1 MWVTC
6 EMSGE
11 TSASPPIDEPWP
23 NGSAQAERALRRSAD
38 PAEFPNTL
46 GASTGMLVDIG
57 RKRLLP
63 ALGEAPAPRR
73 AATAVPVGILLYLA
87 SVGIIATAT
96 IGVLFGIGFFL
107 LTPPTK
113 AMITNEATAEQGS
126 AVERR
131 RPEGTVK
138 PSLPSGDVV
147 SVPIQPEILRSAA
160 TAALPV
166 APLVPPASPP
176 SPIGDA
182 TASPAQDQ
190 STGGG
195 SLLSS
200 AFEPSPSAVAP
211 AAPAVETLLGPPA
224 AVPASAVA
232 PSFSAGQI
240 TELLTRG
247 DIFLHAGDVASARLF
262 YERAADAGDRQA
274 AMRMGAT
281 FDPAF
286 LGRVGLHARGD
297 QAKSLSWYRHAL
309 DLGAPKTDRQTQSP
323 LTK

>member
-11 TSASPPIDEPWP
+11 TSASPTIDEPWP
-23 NGSAQAERALRRSAD
+23 NGSAQAERALRSSAD
-38 PAEFPNTL
+38 PAELPNTL

-87 SVGIIATAT
+87 SVGIIAAAT
-96 IGVLFGIGFFL
+96 IGVFFGIGFFL
-107 LTPPTK
+107 LAQPTK

-126 AVERR
+126 TVERS
-131 RPEGTVK
+131 RPEGAVK
-138 PSLPSGDVV
+138 TSLPSGDGV
-147 SVPIQPEILRSAA
+147 SVPIQPEIPRSAA
-160 TAALPV
+160 IAALPV
-166 APLVPPASPP
+166 APLVPRSPP
-176 SPIGDA
+176 SPTGNA
-182 TASPAQDQ
+182 SASPAQDQ
-190 STGGG
+190 PVGEA
-195 SLLSS
+195 SLRS
-200 AFEPSPSAVAP
+200 AASEPSPLTSAP
-211 AAPAVETLLGPPA
+211 AALAVETPVGLSAAAPA
-224 AVPASAVA
+224 PAVA
-232 PSFSAGQI
+232 PSLSAGQI

-286 LGRVGLHARGD
+286 LGRVGLRAPGD
-297 QAKSLSWYRHAL
+297 PDKAFSWYRHAL
-309 DLGAPKTDRQTQSP
+309 DLGAPKTDRQARV
-323 LTK
+323 TKK